1 MKYYLAPLEGITTY
15 IYRRAYHQHF
25 AAMDKYFT
33 PFLVPHTK
41 KGFSTK
47 EKNDVMP
54 EHSPGMNLV
63 PQIMS
68 NQAESFLH
76 TVEKLKVYG
85 YEEVNLNLG
94 CPSKTVVSKGRGSGF
109 LADPERLDRFL
120 DEIFEKCDMKISIKT
135 RIGKDDPEEF
145 VRLLEIYNQYPVEE
159 LIIHPRVQ
167 QDFYKNQPNLG
178 VFHDAVKESKIPL
191 CYNGDIFT
199 LESHDKMRQEFPQV
213 DTFMLGRGILMNPA
227 LLDIIRMREKA
238 DAENTTVENAVGHDV
253 TEWKKSEAS
262 QRMQNTDMYRKKI
275 RAFLEQ
281 IKNDY
286 LEVGMG
292 EKNTLFKLKE
302 LWAYMGMNCPDAK
315 KALKR
320 IRKSQNMA
328 EYDSASREAL
338 EDFILF

>member
-25 AAMDKYFT
+25 APMDKYFT

-109 LADPERLDRFL
+109 LADPDGLDRFL
-120 DEIFEKCDMKISIKT
+120 DEIFKKCDVKISIKT

-145 VRLLEIYNQYPVEE
+145 ARLLDIYNQYPVEE

-167 QDFYKNQPNLG
+167 KDFI
-178 VFHDAVKESKIPL
+178 KINRIL
-191 CYNGDIFT
+191 VRFM
-199 LESHDKMRQEFPQV
+199 MR
-213 DTFMLGRGILMNPA
+213 
-227 LLDIIRMREKA
+227 
-238 DAENTTVENAVGHDV
+238 
-253 TEWKKSEAS
+253 WKKVRFRFAITEIFL
-262 QRMQNTDMYRKKI
+262 RRK
-275 RAFLEQ
+275 
-281 IKNDY
+281 
-286 LEVGMG
+286 VM
-292 EKNTLFKLKE
+292 
-302 LWAYMGMNCPDAK
+302 
-315 KALKR
+315 KR
-320 IRKSQNMA
+320 
-328 EYDSASREAL
+328 
-338 EDFILF
+338 

>member
-25 AAMDKYFT
+25 TAMDKYFT

-109 LADPERLDRFL
+109 LADPEGLDRFL
-120 DEIFEKCDMKISIKT
+120 DEIFKKCDVKISIKT

-145 VRLLEIYNQYPVEE
+145 VRLLDIYNQYPVEE

-167 QDFYKNQPNLG
+167 KDFYKNQPDLD
-178 VFHDAVKESKIPL
+178 VFRDAVEGSKIPL

-199 LESHDKMRQEFPQV
+199 PESHDEMRREFPQV

-227 LLDIIRMREKA
+227 LLDIICMGEKTEVEKA
-238 DAENTTVENAVGHDV
+238 ETSR
-253 TEWKKSEAS
+253 K
-262 QRMQNTDMYRKKI
+262 MQSADRYKKKI
-275 RAFLEQ
+275 HAFLEQ
-281 IKNDY
+281 IKCDY

-302 LWAYMGMNCPDAK
+302 LWAYMGQNAPDAK

-320 IRKSQNMA
+320 IRKSQSMA
-328 EYDSASREAL
+328 DYDSASREAL

>member
-25 AAMDKYFT
+25 TAMDKYFT

-109 LADPERLDRFL
+109 LADPEGLDRFL
-120 DEIFEKCDMKISIKT
+120 NEIFKKCDVKISIKT

-145 VRLLEIYNQYPVEE
+145 VRLLDIYNQYPVEE

-167 QDFYKNQPNLG
+167 KDFYKNQPDLD
-178 VFHDAVKESKIPL
+178 VFRDAVEGSKIPL

-199 LESHDKMRQEFPQV
+199 PESHDEMRREFPQV

-227 LLDIIRMREKA
+227 LLDIICMGEKTEVEKA
-238 DAENTTVENAVGHDV
+238 ETLR
-253 TEWKKSEAS
+253 K
-262 QRMQNTDMYRKKI
+262 MQSADRYKKKI
-275 RAFLEQ
+275 HAFLEQ
-281 IKNDY
+281 IKCDY

-302 LWAYMGMNCPDAK
+302 LWAYMGQNAPEAK

-320 IRKSQNMA
+320 IRKSQSMA
-328 EYDSASREAL
+328 DYDSASREAL

>member
-25 AAMDKYFT
+25 TAMDKYFT

-109 LADPERLDRFL
+109 LADPDGLDRFL
-120 DEIFEKCDMKISIKT
+120 DEIFKKCDVKISIKT

-145 VRLLEIYNQYPVEE
+145 ARLLDIYNQYPVEE

-167 QDFYKNQPNLG
+167 KDFYKNQPDLD
-178 VFHDAVKESKIPL
+178 VFRDAVEGSKIPL

-199 LESHDKMRQEFPQV
+199 PESHDEMRREFPQV

-227 LLDIIRMREKA
+227 LLDIICMGKKTEMEKA
-238 DAENTTVENAVGHDV
+238 ETSR
-253 TEWKKSEAS
+253 K
-262 QRMQNTDMYRKKI
+262 MQSADRYKKKI
-275 RAFLEQ
+275 HAFLEQ
-281 IKNDY
+281 IKCDY

-302 LWAYMGMNCPDAK
+302 LWAYMGQNAPDAK

-320 IRKSQNMA
+320 IRKSQSMA
-328 EYDSASREAL
+328 DYDSASREAL

>member
-25 AAMDKYFT
+25 TAMDKYFT

-109 LADPERLDRFL
+109 LADPDELDRFL
-120 DEIFEKCDMKISIKT
+120 DEIFKKCDVKISIKT

-145 VRLLEIYNQYPVEE
+145 VRLLDIYNQYPVEE

-167 QDFYKNQPNLG
+167 KDFYKNQPDLD
-178 VFHDAVKESKIPL
+178 VFRDAVEGSKIPL

-199 LESHDKMRQEFPQV
+199 PESHDEMRREFPQV

-227 LLDIIRMREKA
+227 LLDIICMGEKTEVEKA
-238 DAENTTVENAVGHDV
+238 ETSR
-253 TEWKKSEAS
+253 K
-262 QRMQNTDMYRKKI
+262 MQSADRYKKKI
-275 RAFLEQ
+275 HAFLEQ
-281 IKNDY
+281 IKCDY

-302 LWAYMGMNCPDAK
+302 LWAYMGQNAPEAK

-320 IRKSQNMA
+320 IRKSQSMA
-328 EYDSASREAL
+328 DYDSASREAL

>member
-25 AAMDKYFT
+25 TAMDKYFT

-109 LADPERLDRFL
+109 LADPEGLDRFL
-120 DEIFEKCDMKISIKT
+120 DEIFKKCDVKISIKT

-145 VRLLEIYNQYPVEE
+145 VRLLDIYNQYPVEE

-167 QDFYKNQPNLG
+167 KDFYKNQPDLD
-178 VFHDAVKESKIPL
+178 VFRDAVEGSKIPL

-199 LESHDKMRQEFPQV
+199 PESHDEMRREFPQV

-227 LLDIIRMREKA
+227 LLDIICMGEKTEVEKA
-238 DAENTTVENAVGHDV
+238 ETLRKIQSADRY
-253 TEWKKSEAS
+253 KKE
-262 QRMQNTDMYRKKI
+262 I
-275 RAFLEQ
+275 HAFLEQ
-281 IKNDY
+281 IKCDY

-302 LWAYMGMNCPDAK
+302 LWAYMGQNAPDAK

-320 IRKSQNMA
+320 IRKSQSMA
-328 EYDSASREAL
+328 DYDSASREAL

>member
-25 AAMDKYFT
+25 TAMDKYFT

-109 LADPERLDRFL
+109 LADPDGLDRFL
-120 DEIFEKCDMKISIKT
+120 DEIFKKCDVKISIKT

-145 VRLLEIYNQYPVEE
+145 VRLLDIYNQYPVEE

-167 QDFYKNQPNLG
+167 KDFYKNQPDLD
-178 VFHDAVKESKIPL
+178 VFRDAVEGSKIPL

-199 LESHDKMRQEFPQV
+199 PESHDEMRREFPQV

-227 LLDIIRMREKA
+227 LLDIICMGKKTEMEKA
-238 DAENTTVENAVGHDV
+238 ETSR
-253 TEWKKSEAS
+253 K
-262 QRMQNTDMYRKKI
+262 MQSADRYKKKI
-275 RAFLEQ
+275 HAFLEQ
-281 IKNDY
+281 IKCDY

-302 LWAYMGMNCPDAK
+302 LWAYMGQNAPEAK

-320 IRKSQNMA
+320 IRKSQSMA
-328 EYDSASREAL
+328 DYDSASREAL

>member
-25 AAMDKYFT
+25 TAMDKYFT

-109 LADPERLDRFL
+109 LADPDGLDRFL
-120 DEIFEKCDMKISIKT
+120 DEIFKKCDVKISIKT

-145 VRLLEIYNQYPVEE
+145 VRLLDIYNQYPVEE

-167 QDFYKNQPNLG
+167 KDFYKNQPDLD
-178 VFHDAVKESKIPL
+178 VFRDAVEGSKIPL

-199 LESHDKMRQEFPQV
+199 PESHDEMRREFPQV

-227 LLDIIRMREKA
+227 LLDIICMGEKTEVEKA
-238 DAENTTVENAVGHDV
+238 ETSR
-253 TEWKKSEAS
+253 K
-262 QRMQNTDMYRKKI
+262 MQSADRYKKKI
-275 RAFLEQ
+275 HAFLEQ
-281 IKNDY
+281 IKCDY

-302 LWAYMGMNCPDAK
+302 LWAYMGQNAPEAK

-320 IRKSQNMA
+320 IRKSQSMA
-328 EYDSASREAL
+328 DYDSASREAL

>member
-25 AAMDKYFT
+25 TAMDKYFT

-109 LADPERLDRFL
+109 LADPEGLDRFL
-120 DEIFEKCDMKISIKT
+120 DEIFKKCDVKISIKT

-145 VRLLEIYNQYPVEE
+145 VRLLDIYNQYPIEE

-167 QDFYKNQPNLG
+167 KDFYKNQPDLD
-178 VFHDAVKESKIPL
+178 VFRDAVEGSKIPL

-199 LESHDKMRQEFPQV
+199 PESHDEMRQEFPQV

-227 LLDIIRMREKA
+227 LLDIICMGEKTEMEKA
-238 DAENTTVENAVGHDV
+238 ETSR
-253 TEWKKSEAS
+253 K
-262 QRMQNTDMYRKKI
+262 MQSADRYKKKI
-275 RAFLEQ
+275 HAFLEQ
-281 IKNDY
+281 IKCDY

-302 LWAYMGMNCPDAK
+302 LWAYMGQNAPDAK

-320 IRKSQNMA
+320 IRKSQSMA
-328 EYDSASREAL
+328 DYDSASREAL

>member
-25 AAMDKYFT
+25 TAMDKYFT

-109 LADPERLDRFL
+109 LADPDGLDRFL
-120 DEIFEKCDMKISIKT
+120 DEIFKKCDVKISIKT

-145 VRLLEIYNQYPVEE
+145 VRLLDIYNQYPVEE

-167 QDFYKNQPNLG
+167 KDFYKNQPDLD
-178 VFHDAVKESKIPL
+178 VFRDAVEGSKMPL

-199 LESHDKMRQEFPQV
+199 PESHDEMRREFPQV

-227 LLDIIRMREKA
+227 LLDIICMGKKTEMEKA
-238 DAENTTVENAVGHDV
+238 ETSR
-253 TEWKKSEAS
+253 K
-262 QRMQNTDMYRKKI
+262 MQSADRYKKKI
-275 RAFLEQ
+275 HAFLEQ
-281 IKNDY
+281 IKCDY

-302 LWAYMGMNCPDAK
+302 LWAYMGQNAPEAK

-320 IRKSQNMA
+320 IRKSQSMA
-328 EYDSASREAL
+328 DYDSASREAL

>member
-25 AAMDKYFT
+25 TAMDKYFT

-109 LADPERLDRFL
+109 LADPEGQDRFL
-120 DEIFEKCDMKISIKT
+120 DEIFKKCDVKISIKT

-145 VRLLEIYNQYPVEE
+145 VRLLDIYNQYPVEE

-167 QDFYKNQPNLG
+167 KDFYKNQPDLD
-178 VFHDAVKESKIPL
+178 VFRDAVEGSKIPL

-199 LESHDKMRQEFPQV
+199 PESHDEMRREFPQV

-227 LLDIIRMREKA
+227 LLDIICMGEKTEVEKA
-238 DAENTTVENAVGHDV
+238 ETSR
-253 TEWKKSEAS
+253 K
-262 QRMQNTDMYRKKI
+262 MQSADRYKKKI
-275 RAFLEQ
+275 HAFLEQ
-281 IKNDY
+281 IKCDY

-302 LWAYMGMNCPDAK
+302 LWAYMGQNAPEAK

-320 IRKSQNMA
+320 IRKSQSMA
-328 EYDSASREAL
+328 DYDSASREAL

>member
-25 AAMDKYFT
+25 TAMDKYFT

-109 LADPERLDRFL
+109 LADPDGLDWFL
-120 DEIFEKCDMKISIKT
+120 DEIFKKCDVKISIKT

-145 VRLLEIYNQYPVEE
+145 VRLLDIYNQYPIEE

-167 QDFYKNQPNLG
+167 KDFYKNQPDLD
-178 VFHDAVKESKIPL
+178 VFRDAVEGSKIPL

-199 LESHDKMRQEFPQV
+199 PESHDEMRREFPQV

-227 LLDIIRMREKA
+227 LLDIICMGEKTEVEKA
-238 DAENTTVENAVGHDV
+238 ETLR
-253 TEWKKSEAS
+253 K
-262 QRMQNTDMYRKKI
+262 MQSADRYKKKI
-275 RAFLEQ
+275 HAFLEQ
-281 IKNDY
+281 IKCDY

-302 LWAYMGMNCPDAK
+302 LWAYMGQNAPEAK

-320 IRKSQNMA
+320 IRKSQSMA
-328 EYDSASREAL
+328 DYDSASREAL

>member
-25 AAMDKYFT
+25 TAMDKYFT

-109 LADPERLDRFL
+109 LADPDGLDRFL
-120 DEIFEKCDMKISIKT
+120 DEIFKKCDVKISIKT

-145 VRLLEIYNQYPVEE
+145 VRLLDIYNQYPVEE

-167 QDFYKNQPNLG
+167 KDFYKNQPDLD
-178 VFHDAVKESKIPL
+178 VFRDAVEGSKIPL

-199 LESHDKMRQEFPQV
+199 PESHDEMRREFPQV

-227 LLDIIRMREKA
+227 LLDIICMGEKTEGEKA
-238 DAENTTVENAVGHDV
+238 ETLR
-253 TEWKKSEAS
+253 K
-262 QRMQNTDMYRKKI
+262 MQSADRYKKKI
-275 RAFLEQ
+275 HAFLEQ
-281 IKNDY
+281 IKCDY

-302 LWAYMGMNCPDAK
+302 LWAYMGQNAPDAK

-320 IRKSQNMA
+320 IRKSQSMA
-328 EYDSASREAL
+328 DYDSASREAL